1 MPELSYPS
9 EVFPGPPGVTID
21 APDTWA
27 PVRVGGT
34 LLACRRI
41 DSDHGFAPNVVV
53 RGFQRTGDFTMREA
67 LAELRAFV
75 DEQPEGHVDEPFE
88 LTLGEVP
95 FLGVNVSWSD
105 PDIGMIVQIHLFAGS
120 RRGRIVDLV
129 QATGSVGGGDAQ
141 SAYAEVQQV
150 LQTIRVTK

>member
-41 DSDHGFAPNVVV
+41 DSDHGVAP
-53 RGFQRTGDFTMREA
+53 RCPG
-67 LAELRAFV
+67 
-75 DEQPEGHVDEPFE
+75 
-88 LTLGEVP
+88 
-95 FLGVNVSWSD
+95 
-105 PDIGMIVQIHLFAGS
+105 
-120 RRGRIVDLV
+120 RRW
-129 QATGSVGGGDAQ
+129 
-141 SAYAEVQQV
+141 
-150 LQTIRVTK
+150 